1 MGRTSIHP
9 GKLAPIRRVPSMHR
23 MRRPCRIVVQIALG
37 IALPAVSHAQASEDE
52 FFYVIDTRP
61 YDTLDEACH
70 AGYDAMSESLRK
82 HYQAIPDLEVI
93 VRPYKAPE
101 RWSGSG
107 DTPTYFDCRTYYD
120 VVHADFTDN
129 DYESTFIQQKRRRCP
144 AGQQLD
150 FMSDTCK
157 RPADHQLRKE
167 LGDPGLPLLGGPS
180 LCVGNPISASTGNKY
195 QEEEDYRDAD
205 GELQLVRHYN
215 GLSGLWQVNYGKA
228 LYIDP
233 YGRGLTLF
241 HGDGRQSQFALNHG
255 SATAETTEQGSLEK
269 VDDHWIYTAPNLEQ
283 YSFDAQ
289 GALTAWRLAD
299 GRVQTLAYRAMGPG
313 ALTIVVTDSSGHGLQ
328 LLVANGLLARAKTGK
343 LTVTYGYDRAAR
355 LTKVTRTWPGHARS
369 RSYLYEDT
377 AHPGA
382 LTGIV
387 DERGV
392 RYATWRYDAS
402 GRAISSE
409 HAGGADKTT
418 LSFNDDGSTTVTNAL
433 GNAITY
439 RYRVIQGVKR
449 VTAIE
454 GEPAPGCPASNTTYT
469 YTELEQVAT
478 RTDALGT
485 VTAYDYDAKGREI
498 RRVEAKGTALERTTA
513 TTWDATRHLPLTVTT
528 ADRVITYTYDDQ
540 GRPLSTSVRATE
552 E

>member
-1 MGRTSIHP
+1 MGRISLHPRSHGLIHRAQ
-9 GKLAPIRRVPSMHR
+9 GLHR
-23 MRRPCRIVVQIALG
+23 MRRPYRIAVQIAFG
-37 IALPAVSHAQASEDE
+37 IALPAASHAQSSEDE
-52 FFYVIDTRP
+52 FLYVIDTRL

-70 AGYDAMSESLRK
+70 AGYDAMSASLK
-82 HYQAIPDLEVI
+82 THYQGKPGLELI
-93 VRPYKAPE
+93 VRPYRPPE
-101 RWSGSG
+101 RWNRSGEP
-107 DTPTYFDCRTYYD
+107 PTYDCRTYYD
-120 VVHADFTDN
+120 VVHTDFTAN
-129 DYESTFIQQKRRRCP
+129 YYESTFIEQKRKSCP
-144 AGQQLD
+144 AGQQLNL
-150 FMSDTCK
+150 MAETCEQA
-157 RPADHQLRKE
+157 ADHQLRKE

-180 LCVGNPISASTGNKY
+180 LCVGNPISATTGNKY

-205 GELQLVRHYN
+205 GELRLVRHYN
-215 GLSGLWQVNYGKA
+215 GLTGMWQVNYGKA

-255 SATAETTEQGSLEK
+255 AATAEATEQGSLKK
-269 VDDHWIYTAPNLEQ
+269 VGDHWVYAAPNLEQ
-283 YSFDAQ
+283 YRFDAQ

-299 GRVQTLAYRAMGPG
+299 GRVQTLAYRPMGPG
-313 ALTIVVTDSSGHGLQ
+313 ALTIVVTDSAGHSLQ
-328 LLVANGLLARAKTGK
+328 LLVANGRLARAKTGK

-369 RSYLYEDT
+369 RSYLYEDA

-392 RYATWRYDAS
+392 RYATWGYDAS

-418 LSFNDDGSTTVTNAL
+418 LSFNADGSTTVTNAL
-433 GNAITY
+433 GNAVTY
-439 RYRVIQGVKR
+439 RYRVIHGVKR

-454 GEPAPGCPASNTTYT
+454 GAPAPGCPASNTTYT
-469 YTELEQVAT
+469 YTERGQVAT

-485 VTAYDYDAKGREI
+485 VTAYDYDAMGREI